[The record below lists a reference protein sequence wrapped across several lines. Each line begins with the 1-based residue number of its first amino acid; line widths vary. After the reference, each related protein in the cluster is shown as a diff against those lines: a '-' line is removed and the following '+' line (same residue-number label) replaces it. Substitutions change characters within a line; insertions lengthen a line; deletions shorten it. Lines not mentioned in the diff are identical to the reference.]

1 MMNYDLIACF
11 WVLLWLSLSSYGLYL
26 LKTEDKRAAS
36 FYAYGK
42 SLDVNQKRGLF
53 WQLFLVPKKYFIHF
67 YVTSL
72 LIFSAC
78 FAIVFIYY
86 TPSKINTKLH
96 KQLNQ
101 VTNLMTVNKQLV
113 KIESAD
119 SISSITALTFTM
131 ILMIIQSTR
140 RLYETTSISVF
151 SSKSKIN
158 VIHYLYGH
166 AFYIMSALSTII
178 PILISQTSNKFTFT
192 TLIDNLITKQRAI
205 AFILFVY
212 ASHQQQ
218 KCNKVLANLR
228 KDKSG
233 RVITDLHYVPSGG
246 LFEYVT
252 CPHFLTE
259 VIIYFLILVV
269 QEFRQKYWNL
279 IFLLVLSTQTIKAI
293 TEHRWYKKKYKDYSK
308 GRKAIFP
315 RLL

>member
-1 MMNYDLIACF
+1 MHDPIAYF
-11 WVLLWLSLSSYGLYL
+11 WVLLWVALGSYGLYL

-42 SLDVNQKRGLF
+42 SLDLNKKKGLF
-53 WQLFLVPKKYFIHF
+53 WQLFFMPKRFFMHF
-67 YVTSL
+67 YVTAL
-72 LIFSAC
+72 LIFFTC
-78 FAIVFIYY
+78 FAMVFIYY
-86 TPSKINTKLH
+86 IPSRFSAKLQSQS
-96 KQLNQ
+96 KQLVNFI
-101 VTNLMTVNKQLV
+101 TMNKQLIR
-113 KIESAD
+113 IESAD
-119 SISSITALTFTM
+119 SISSITALIFTM

-140 RLYETTSISVF
+140 RLYETSFISVF
-151 SSKSKIN
+151 SSNSKIN
-158 VIHYLYGH
+158 IIHYIYGH
-166 AFYIMSALSTII
+166 AFYLMAALSTII
-178 PILISQTSNKFTFT
+178 PIIVSQTSNKYNFTNI
-192 TLIDNLITKQRAI
+192 IDNLLTKQRAI

-212 ASHQQQ
+212 ASHEQQ

-233 RVITDLHYVPSGG
+233 RVITDQHYVPSGG

-259 VIIYFLILVV
+259 VVIYFLILVV
-269 QEFRQKYWNL
+269 QEFKQTYWNL

-308 GRKAIFP
+308 ERKAIFP

>member
-1 MMNYDLIACF
+1 MIDYDPIVCS
-11 WVLLWLSLSSYGLYL
+11 WVLLWLSLGSYGLYL

-42 SLDVNQKRGLF
+42 SLDVNQKKGLF
-53 WQLFLVPKKYFIHF
+53 WQLFLVPKRYFIHF

-86 TPSKINTKLH
+86 VPSKISTKLH
-96 KQLNQ
+96 NQLS
-101 VTNLMTVNKQLV
+101 NLMTVSKQLV

-119 SISSITALTFTM
+119 SISSVTALTFTI

-166 AFYIMSALSTII
+166 AFYVMAALSTIT
-178 PILISQTSNKFTFT
+178 PILISQTYNKYTFT

-218 KCNKVLANLR
+218 KCNKALANLR

-252 CPHFLTE
+252 CPHYLTE

-269 QEFRQKYWNL
+269 QEFKQKYWNL

-308 GRKAIFP
+308 VRRAIFP